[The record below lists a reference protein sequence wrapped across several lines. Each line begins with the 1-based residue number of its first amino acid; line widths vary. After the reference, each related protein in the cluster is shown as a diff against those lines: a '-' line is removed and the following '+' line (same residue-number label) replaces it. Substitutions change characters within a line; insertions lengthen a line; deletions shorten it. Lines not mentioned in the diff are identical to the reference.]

1 MNWILAR
8 LRQRRINREL
18 AEEIESHIAE
28 RVDDLMDSGMD
39 EVEARAQA
47 RRDFGNATLYL
58 ESSREVWSSK
68 WFEELG
74 QDLRYGIR
82 TLRRTP
88 VFTAVVILSLA
99 LGIGANTA
107 IFSLMNAVM
116 WRTLPVRDPQQLWV
130 LHLPQGTSS
139 QGFLF
144 HYSAMGNEYF
154 FPYRLYLEMRDRN
167 QVAELAA
174 YSGVRLNVSV
184 EGSLEPT
191 ADGLRVSGNYFS
203 LLGIKPVAGRMI
215 AAEDDVVPN
224 SHPVAVISYDYWKN
238 RFGLDTSTVGRTIW
252 LSGTPF
258 EIIGVSPPEFQG
270 VEVGISPDIYV
281 PLSMQPAV
289 TPVVTSG
296 VEGTGVDRPWLQ
308 IVARLKPDI
317 DPQDA
322 AASLQAFYTPDQGL
336 PGITDRRVM
345 LSPASAGVTG
355 LRQQFSETLFILMAV
370 VAIVL
375 LIACANIASL
385 LLARATARRPEI
397 AMRLALGAGRWR
409 LVRQLLVECTL
420 LAIAGGAFGCLL
432 AQLATRSMVAYMSA
446 GRSALILDLHF
457 SVRVLLFTAAV
468 SILTGLLFGIAPAL
482 RATHIDLTPAL
493 KNRTETSGGRSS
505 LRAGKVLAVAQI
517 ALSLLLLAGAGL
529 FVRSLVNLNRQD
541 EGFNRDKVLIV
552 RVEPK
557 LSNQRNERGVPAR
570 LDRIYTDL
578 LQRIRAIPEV
588 QSASLA
594 NVSPTKPESGASAG
608 SLQARSGER
617 VAVSAQVVYPKY
629 FETMGIPV
637 FDGRD
642 FNDQDLTESSM
653 RVCVVNETFAK
664 LAFPGEDP
672 MGRPCVGRDSTRF
685 GVIVGLVKDSRY
697 TSLNGPTPPVIYQP
711 FLQANTL
718 RGQMILHVRMND
730 EGKPDFIATRI
741 REEVWKTDKE
751 VPQFEVRSLAQEVNA
766 VLVQQRMI
774 ATLSTLF
781 GVLALLLAC
790 VGIYGVFA
798 FAAIQRTGEMAIR
811 VALGARRIQV
821 AWVTL
826 REALLLVGIGIAIGV
841 TTILVSG
848 YAASGRV
855 SKLLFGLEVTDL
867 QTIAVAT
874 LLLALV
880 AALAAYLPARR
891 ASRVDPIAAL
901 RHE

>member
-1 MNWILAR
+1 M
-8 LRQRRINREL
+8 
-18 AEEIESHIAE
+18 
-28 RVDDLMDSGMD
+28 
-39 EVEARAQA
+39 
-47 RRDFGNATLYL
+47 F
-58 ESSREVWSSK
+58 
-68 WFEELG
+68 
-74 QDLRYGIR
+74 QDLRLGIR
-82 TLRRTP
+82 TLAKAP
-88 VFTAVVILSLA
+88 GFTAVVVLTLA
-99 LGIGANTA
+99 LGIGANIALFSIVNGVLLNRLPFPQPDQLVTLDQSKPNFENGA
-107 IFSLMNAVM
+107 LTYPNFCDLQKENRTFASMALSRGFTFSLIGAGEAERV
-116 WRTLPVRDPQQLWV
+116 
-130 LHLPQGTSS
+130 
-139 QGFLF
+139 
-144 HYSAMGNEYF
+144 SA
-154 FPYRLYLEMRDRN
+154 RL
-167 QVAELAA
+167 V
-174 YSGVRLNVSV
+174 
-184 EGSLEPT
+184 T
-191 ADGLRVSGNYFS
+191 ADFFTVFDVKPALGRTFASGEDEP
-203 LLGIKPVAGRMI
+203 GVGPV
-215 AAEDDVVPN
+215 V
-224 SHPVAVISYDYWKN
+224 VISADLWDRKFGSAKDVLSKSLTLDDKSYAIVGVMPA
-238 RFGLDTSTVGRTIW
+238 RFPLFRGTDVFVPIGQWNSPALKSRTAGLG
-252 LSGTPF
+252 LHGF
-258 EIIGVSPPEFQG
+258 G
-270 VEVGISPDIYV
+270 
-281 PLSMQPAV
+281 
-289 TPVVTSG
+289 
-296 VEGTGVDRPWLQ
+296 
-308 IVARLKPDI
+308 RLKPGVSIAQAQTDLSGVMNKLATI
-317 DPQDA
+317 YPGSNRGNDA
-322 AASLQAFYTPDQGL
+322 KISSLKERMIG
-336 PGITDRRVM
+336 G
-345 LSPASAGVTG
+345 AGP
-355 LRQQFSETLFILMAV
+355 TLWLLLGAV
-370 VAIVL
+370 GFVL
-375 LIACANIASL
+375 LIACANIAGL
-385 LLARATARRPEI
+385 LLARAAARQREM
-397 AMRLALGAGRWR
+397 AVRAALGAGRWR